1 MAGIRARNG
10 NLKPT
15 SLTIVA
21 VVVATL
27 LVLGAPP
34 SDAEDIESE
43 RIEVSEVQAGQLL
56 FKVGRL
62 HDARKL
68 LEQARPVDGEERIER
83 LFLLGLIAARLGHP
97 RQAAR
102 RFEAILSQRPNLTRV
117 RLELARI
124 YHLLGRDDK
133 ARFHFEASLA
143 DELPSSVEKAVE
155 GFLSRIDARKKWS
168 VSISAAVLP
177 ESNSVKRTDSREV
190 IIGGVPFQ
198 LNEDARASSG
208 VGSLMSVGVSVSP
221 VITEDLRG
229 VLATS
234 TAAKLYKE
242 PDWNDVSLYGE
253 VGVARLFDEGT
264 VSAGLRLG
272 RRWLGGDRYSRE
284 TGPWLRGRVRVSP
297 TSRLEVN
304 LSAVKRDHYKR
315 PGQNGWRVSARPVWS
330 YSFSPRTTIETN
342 LELELLDANE
352 NHHGSRMAGLGIT
365 LSTTFRGGFSIAP
378 SVSTLVRRHSGP
390 DPLFLMTR
398 RDRQVRFALN
408 LLHRGFQYE
417 GYAPFVGYAF
427 ESNDSNIPVNRYR
440 NHGAVFGFSKT
451 F

>member
-1 MAGIRARNG
+1 M
-10 NLKPT
+10 
-15 SLTIVA
+15 
-21 VVVATL
+21 
-27 LVLGAPP
+27 
-34 SDAEDIESE
+34 
-43 RIEVSEVQAGQLL
+43 
-56 FKVGRL
+56 
-62 HDARKL
+62 
-68 LEQARPVDGEERIER
+68 
-83 LFLLGLIAARLGHP
+83 
-97 RQAAR
+97 
-102 RFEAILSQRPNLTRV
+102 
-117 RLELARI
+117 
-124 YHLLGRDDK
+124 
-133 ARFHFEASLA
+133 
-143 DELPSSVEKAVE
+143 
-155 GFLSRIDARKKWS
+155 
-168 VSISAAVLP
+168 SA
-177 ESNSVKRTDSREV
+177 
-190 IIGGVPFQ
+190 
-198 LNEDARASSG
+198 
-208 VGSLMSVGVSVSP
+208 GVSVSP

-304 LSAVKRDHYKR
+304 LSAVETGPLQTARAKTDGASAQDPFGAIRSVLGLRSR
-315 PGQNGWRVSARPVWS
+315 PTLNWNSSMRTRINTAVVWLDWGSLFRRPS
-330 YSFSPRTTIETN
+330 GAGS
-342 LELELLDANE
+342 LL
-352 NHHGSRMAGLGIT
+352 
-365 LSTTFRGGFSIAP
+365 
-378 SVSTLVRRHSGP
+378 RRACRPLFDGTPGP